1 MEDHHKLIRIIGY
14 DLLGRDGTE
23 GIRYA
28 WKYFPSDSLV
38 ESAAFSKR
46 NKQSDDNV
54 CGYTTSVS
62 SGCILH
68 ALKQHCRFCRTGTLL
83 PFSGFLTARDI
94 AKQNIFM
101 VLSDIY
107 CNDHHNL
114 KNNAR
119 EFAYMGQGEP
129 GYSYSQVRWAIKLT
143 DIAMKSIGQ
152 KVYRHIIATSGV
164 PEMIEAYKSD
174 IKYGFFD
181 SRITLHYSL
190 HATENRAT
198 IMPIE
203 NTYSYKSV
211 LEAMNNVIDLTGE
224 KPCLGILL
232 FNQFKQKGA
241 KWSYSND
248 YNAIEKILSE
258 IDPSKYRLSF
268 CEYNDINDI
277 SFSEPYEEKEGEKIL
292 DLAKNMG
299 FDAKLFSSFGKE
311 EVTACGLLAGQVPDN
326 TISKKW
332 LEFEIE
338 TEKLL
343 ELATLEF
350 NNKI

>member
-1 MEDHHKLIRIIGY
+1 MWL
-14 DLLGRDGTE
+14 
-23 GIRYA
+23 
-28 WKYFPSDSLV
+28 
-38 ESAAFSKR
+38 
-46 NKQSDDNV
+46 
-54 CGYTTSVS
+54 YTTSVS
-62 SGCILH
+62 SGCVLH

-83 PFSGFLTARDI
+83 SFSGFLTAYDI

-129 GYSYSQVRWAIKLT
+129 GYSYSQVRRAIKLT

-152 KVYRHIIATSGV
+152 KVYRHIIATSGIT
-164 PEMIEAYKSD
+164 EMIEAYKCD
-174 IKYGFFD
+174 IKYGFFE

-190 HATENRAT
+190 HATESRAI

-211 LEAMNNVIDLTGE
+211 LEAMNNVADLTGE

-241 KWSYSND
+241 NWSYTND
-248 YNAIEKILSE
+248 YNTIKKILEE
-258 IDPSKYRLSF
+258 IDSSKYRLSF

-277 SFSEPYEEKEGEKIL
+277 SFSELYEEEEGKKIL
-292 DLAKNMG
+292 ELAKAMG
-299 FDAKLFSSFGKE
+299 FEAKLFSSFGKE
-311 EVTACGLLAGQVPDN
+311 EVTACGLLAGQVPSN
-326 TISKKW
+326 TVSKKW
-332 LEFEIE
+332 LDLEIE

-343 ELATLEF
+343 KLATQEL
-350 NNKI
+350 NSKI